1 MKMING
7 AFLLFF
13 AVPAVASPLYSG
25 IVSGVFRDP
34 VLVGQYIQTDGT
46 LGSQDNSTTAV
57 YSGMGTDS
65 IQWGACPD
73 TPAPA
78 GCGDN
83 GGAPRNSALSFTGL
97 TFADVAPDQDFLL
110 GTFTYTNG
118 TSRASTHIFGVT
130 AEINITLNGGGAVDQ
145 KETAVQLWSTANRP
159 VTSPADTL
167 WNADFM
173 YFLSEDISFN
183 VVEGAM
189 ASANIYGRIVG
200 DPQLEIS
207 GLSTSDPNGYIGSGP
222 SDYGLPEPATFALL
236 GLGLA
241 AIGYQRRKRAA

>member
-7 AFLLFF
+7 AFLLLF

-25 IVSGVFRDP
+25 SVSGLFRDP
-34 VLVGQYIQTDGT
+34 VVSGQFIQADGT
-46 LGSQDNSTTAV
+46 LSILWDNSTTAV
-57 YSGMGTDS
+57 YSGMGTNS
-65 IQWGACPD
+65 IQWGAC
-73 TPAPA
+73 AEEL
-78 GCGDN
+78 CGDN
-83 GGAPRNSALSFTGL
+83 GGAPRYSALSFTGL
-97 TFADVAPDQDFLL
+97 PFANVAPNEDFLL
-110 GTFTYTNG
+110 GTFSYTNG

-236 GLGLA
+236 GPGLA